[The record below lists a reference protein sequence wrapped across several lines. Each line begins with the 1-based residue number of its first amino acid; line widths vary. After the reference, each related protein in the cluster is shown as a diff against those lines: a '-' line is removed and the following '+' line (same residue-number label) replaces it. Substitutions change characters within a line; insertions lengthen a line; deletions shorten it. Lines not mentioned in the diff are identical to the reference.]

1 MIRPFY
7 ARDNAVYVYGAD
19 VDWTQ
24 IQHIGD
30 MYRWL
35 DDKDIQ
41 CYINKG
47 TIYFAKERDRTLF
60 LLKWAEAEEL
70 Q

>member
-19 VDWTQ
+19 VDWRQ
-24 IQHIGD
+24 VQHIGN

-35 DDKDIQ
+35 EDRDTQ
-41 CYINKG
+41 FYINKG
-47 TIYFAKERDRTLF
+47 TIYFRYEKDRTLF
-60 LLKWAEAEEL
+60 LLKWSEAEEL